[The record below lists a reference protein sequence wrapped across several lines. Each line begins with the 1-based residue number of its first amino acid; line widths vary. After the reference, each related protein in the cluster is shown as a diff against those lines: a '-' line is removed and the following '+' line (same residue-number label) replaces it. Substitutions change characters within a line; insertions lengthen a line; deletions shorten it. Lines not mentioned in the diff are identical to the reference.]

1 METYQCGIPHVT
13 HYKDMG
19 ARRNTA
25 SAVPRLTKPVQ
36 NSPEGTLA
44 VHFPFGMPL
53 RARQKPQGALT
64 DKKSKGE
71 KTKADLEP
79 S

>member
-1 METYQCGIPHVT
+1 M
-13 HYKDMG
+13 
-19 ARRNTA
+19 RNPTRDPLQRYG
-25 SAVPRLTKPVQ
+25 SKEEHRIGCTKTLTKPVQ

-64 DKKSKGE
+64 DKNQ
-71 KTKADLEP
+71 KAKKP
-79 S
+79 KQI

>member
-1 METYQCGIPHVT
+1 M
-13 HYKDMG
+13 
-19 ARRNTA
+19 RNPTRDPLQRYG
-25 SAVPRLTKPVQ
+25 SKEEHRIGCTKTLTKPVQ